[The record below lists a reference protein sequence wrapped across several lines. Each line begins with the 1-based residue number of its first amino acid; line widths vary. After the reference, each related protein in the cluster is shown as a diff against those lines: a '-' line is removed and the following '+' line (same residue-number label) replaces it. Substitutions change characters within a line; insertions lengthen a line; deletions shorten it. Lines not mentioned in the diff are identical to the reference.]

1 MSNLNERLLAHIKSN
16 PALEGRLLGS
26 GATLEQAQEYANTLL
41 GCMASGIADADL
53 PFPVTYSVSS
63 PTVSGLDIEIIGN
76 LSNSERPSWGSG
88 GPAEIERLFNNGY
101 DLKTTKLPFGPW
113 GTTGRMG
120 RAMPSRGGK
129 RFVQQIAEDFKSK
142 VPDSVDITYDPKY
155 DR

>member
-1 MSNLNERLLAHIKSN
+1 MSDLNTRLNAYIAGN
-16 PALEGRLLGS
+16 PVLQKQILGS
-26 GATLEQAQEYANTLL
+26 GATLAQAQKYADTLL

-63 PTVSGLDIEIIGN
+63 PTVSGVNIEITGN

-101 DLKTTKLPFGPW
+101 TLKTTKLPFGPW

-120 RAMPSRGGK
+120 RAMPARGGK

-142 VPDSVDITYDPKY
+142 VPDNVSITYDSKY
-155 DR
+155 DG